1 MLRTSQSRRALVAS
15 KKERPQKKENMAINT
30 ISDFIKELQKI
41 PKKGNF
47 ELYFRGHSDKDYVL
61 EPSIYRSKRLIS
73 NENKIF
79 KEFILRTPSDFLNEK
94 SALEKLVK
102 MQHYGLPTRL
112 LDITTN
118 PLVALYF
125 ACNEKSKQDGK
136 VFAFKVPTDDIKYYD
151 SDTVSIIANIA
162 KRPSNFSVE
171 KIRHLK
177 MNEFNDQDDLCYLL
191 HEIKEEK
198 SYFQNIINPSDIER
212 VVAVKVKQNNN
223 RIIKQS
229 GAFLIFGI
237 NGKKILPAKIP
248 NDWIINLELKGVDF
262 EINNSSKD
270 NIIDEL
276 NLLGINEAT
285 LFPELE
291 NQAKYLKKYYG

>member
-1 MLRTSQSRRALVAS
+1 M
-15 KKERPQKKENMAINT
+15 PINT

-41 PKKGNF
+41 PKKRDF
-47 ELYFRGHSDKDYVL
+47 ELYFRGHSDKNFVL
-61 EPSIYRSKRLIS
+61 EPSIYRSKRIIS

-136 VFAFKVPTDDIKYYD
+136 VFAFKVPKEDIKYYD

-162 KRPSNFSVE
+162 KRPLSFSIE
-171 KIRHLK
+171 KIRNLK
-177 MNEFNDQDDLCYLL
+177 NYEFNEQEDLGYLL

-198 SYFQNIINPSDIER
+198 SYFQNIINASDIER

-229 GAFLIFGI
+229 GAFLIFGV
-237 NGKKILPAKIP
+237 NGTKALPAKIP
-248 NDWIINLELKGVDF
+248 NDWIINLELKDVDF
-262 EINNSSKD
+262 EINNNSKD
-270 NIIDEL
+270 DIIDEL

>member
-1 MLRTSQSRRALVAS
+1 
-15 KKERPQKKENMAINT
+15 MAIGN
-30 ISDFIKELQKI
+30 IADFVSELQNI
-41 PKKGNF
+41 PRMKNY
-47 ELYFRGHSDKDYVL
+47 ELFFRGHSDLNYDL
-61 EPSIYRSKRLIS
+61 EPSIYRNKRLIS
-73 NENKIF
+73 NENNLF

-125 ACNEKSKQDGK
+125 ASSSKGKRDGK
-136 VFAFKVPTDDIKYYD
+136 VIVFRVPKKDIKYYD
-151 SDTVSIIANIA
+151 SDTVSVIANIA
-162 KRPSNFSVE
+162 KRPSSFSVE
-171 KIRHLK
+171 NIKHLDK
-177 MNEFNDQDDLCYLL
+177 EAFNDEIGYLI

-198 SYFQNIINPSDIER
+198 SYFQSIINPKDIER
-212 VVAVKVKQNNN
+212 VVAVKVKQSNN

-237 NGKKILPAKIP
+237 NGNKTEPAKIP
-248 NDWIINLELKGVDF
+248 DEWILNLDQKGVDF
-262 EINNSSKD
+262 NINNDSKE
-270 NIIDEL
+270 NIINEL
-276 NLLGINEAT
+276 NVLGINEST

>member
-1 MLRTSQSRRALVAS
+1 MNLGSVNSSNLPLSLDRMRGNE
-15 KKERPQKKENMAINT
+15 KINGVSSL
-30 ISDFIKELQKI
+30 IQNLAKLQYGKHNDLI
-41 PKKGNF
+41 F
-47 ELYFRGHSDKDYVL
+47 FRGHSDSEWVA
-61 EPSIYRSKRLIS
+61 EPSIYRDGLVEKEHI
-73 NENKIF
+73 IF
-79 KEFILRTPSDFLNEK
+79 REVIASMPEEFHALN
-94 SALEKLVK
+94 STFQKLVK

-136 VFAFKVPTDDIKYYD
+136 VFAFKVPKDDIKYYD

>member
-1 MLRTSQSRRALVAS
+1 
-15 KKERPQKKENMAINT
+15 MAIRN
-30 ISDFIKELQKI
+30 IADFVSELQNI
-41 PKKGNF
+41 PKMKNY
-47 ELYFRGHSDKDYVL
+47 ELFFRGHSDLNYGL
-61 EPSIYRSKRLIS
+61 EPSIYRNKRLIS
-73 NENKIF
+73 NENNLF

-125 ACNEKSKQDGK
+125 ASSSKGKRDGK
-136 VFAFKVPTDDIKYYD
+136 VIAFRVPKKDIKYYD
-151 SDTVSIIANIA
+151 SDTVSVIANIA
-162 KRPSNFSVE
+162 KRPSSFSVE
-171 KIRHLK
+171 NIKHLDK
-177 MNEFNDQDDLCYLL
+177 EAFNDEIGYLI

-198 SYFQNIINPSDIER
+198 SYFQSIINPKDIER
-212 VVAVKVKQNNN
+212 VVAVKVKQSNN

-237 NGKKILPAKIP
+237 NGNKTEPAKIP
-248 NDWIINLELKGVDF
+248 DEWILNLDQKGVDF
-262 EINNSSKD
+262 NINNDSKE
-270 NIIDEL
+270 NIINEL
-276 NLLGINEAT
+276 NVLGINEST